1 MKRVKKI
8 WLIGIWTLISV
19 FSYHSFDTS
28 ENYLRS
34 EDSHTKK
41 ASKAL
46 FEIKQKNKDAAD
58 ASLFRDKKV
67 KTVDEKVILK
77 PAQPVFYQSAE

>member
-8 WLIGIWTLISV
+8 WLIGIWTMISV

-41 ASKAL
+41 ESKDL
-46 FEIKQKNKDAAD
+46 FEIKQKNKDADD
-58 ASLFRDKKV
+58 ASLFRAKKIE
-67 KTVDEKVILK
+67 TVDEKVILK
-77 PAQPVFYQSAE
+77 PTQPVFYQSAE

>member
-8 WLIGIWTLISV
+8 WLIGIWTMISV

-41 ASKAL
+41 ESKAL
-46 FEIKQKNKDAAD
+46 FEIKQKNKDAQD
-58 ASLFRDKKV
+58 ALKKSQSESENDSTT
-67 KTVDEKVILK
+67 KSSSDDSDE
-77 PAQPVFYQSAE
+77 

>member
-1 MKRVKKI
+1 MKMIKKI
-8 WLIGIWTLISV
+8 WLIGIWTMISV

-34 EDSHTKK
+34 EDNKTKEE
-41 ASKAL
+41 SKAL
-46 FEIKQKNKDAAD
+46 LEIKQKNKDTDD
-58 ASLFRDKKV
+58 ASLFRDKKIE
-67 KTVDEKVILK
+67 TVDEKVILK

>member
-1 MKRVKKI
+1 MKMIKNI
-8 WLIGIWTLISV
+8 WLIGIWTMISV

-34 EDSHTKK
+34 EDNKTKEE
-41 ASKAL
+41 SKAL
-46 FEIKQKNKDAAD
+46 LEIKQKNKDTDD
-58 ASLFRDKKV
+58 ASLFRDKKIE
-67 KTVDEKVILK
+67 TVDEKVILK

>member
-8 WLIGIWTLISV
+8 WLIGIWTMISV

-41 ASKAL
+41 ESKAL
-46 FEIKQKNKDAAD
+46 F
-58 ASLFRDKKV
+58 
-67 KTVDEKVILK
+67 
-77 PAQPVFYQSAE
+77 

>member
-1 MKRVKKI
+1 MKMIKNI
-8 WLIGIWTLISV
+8 WLIGIWTMISV

-41 ASKAL
+41 ESKAL
-46 FEIKQKNKDAAD
+46 LEIKQKNKDAAD
-58 ASLFRDKKV
+58 ASLFRAKKIE
-67 KTVDEKVILK
+67 TVDEKVILN
-77 PAQPVFYQSAE
+77 PTQPVFYQSAE

>member
-1 MKRVKKI
+1 MKMIKNI
-8 WLIGIWTLISV
+8 WLIGIWTMISV

-34 EDSHTKK
+34 EDNKTKEE
-41 ASKAL
+41 SKAL
-46 FEIKQKNKDAAD
+46 FEIKQKNKDADD
-58 ASLFRDKKV
+58 ASLFRDKKIE
-67 KTVDEKVILK
+67 TVDEKVILK